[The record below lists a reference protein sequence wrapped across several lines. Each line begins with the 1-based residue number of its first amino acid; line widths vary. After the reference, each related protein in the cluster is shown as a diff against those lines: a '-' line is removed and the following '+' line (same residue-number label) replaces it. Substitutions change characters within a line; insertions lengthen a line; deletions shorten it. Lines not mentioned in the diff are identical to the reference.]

1 MSKWLLTL
9 EDAGPELDT
18 RRAAR
23 DYEYL
28 FNAIA
33 KAQLKKVAEKLMPF
47 NGCVPLSDW
56 QALLTEAGL
65 EPKITPED
73 RAKHQQEVM
82 DSMKAA
88 RLRANAVILREE
100 E

>member
-1 MSKWLLTL
+1 MCDEYGNPSSRQFI
-9 EDAGPELDT
+9 GGELSILQE
-18 RRAAR
+18 RLNRMVK
-23 DYEYL
+23 EGKL
-28 FNAIA
+28 
-33 KAQLKKVAEKLMPF
+33 AQK
-47 NGCVPLSDW
+47 G
-56 QALLTEAGL
+56 
-65 EPKITPED
+65 TPED